1 VNAVRCVSR
10 GPRGRPC
17 ATAAVALL
25 SLAACAGAGPGQAT
39 AQGAARAPDATSG
52 SGWRPRIDPFAV
64 RDTAG
69 APYDF
74 PCLGGFNVPR
84 PQLVDL
90 DGDGDLDLV
99 VQERNDELL
108 YFERRDGAYA
118 LAPALGPD
126 VPVGEWFRFVD
137 VDADGDPDLLSE
149 QPFSYVRL
157 YRNEGAAG
165 YRLVA
170 DTIRDARGGAIFS
183 DRQNIPN
190 AADIDCDG
198 RLDLFI
204 GRLAGTITRYE
215 ATGAV
220 GATVAPFRHVE
231 DRFQGIEIIAEFGNP
246 LYRPPADTAPTT
258 GPSMHGANT
267 MALADVDGDGDID
280 LFWGDFFEPGL
291 LLMENTGTCARPD
304 MSGGPVAFPS
314 HDPVLTSGYNAPT
327 FGDAD
332 GDGDPDLVMGVLGGA
347 YDANR
352 SAADNL
358 YYFAQGDGRFE
369 LVTTR
374 LISQL
379 DVGAESVP
387 VLVDWEGDGDLD
399 LLLANKVDPTEVGTS
414 RIYLFENETGPQGPS
429 YVARGPIAVQGAYH
443 NAPALGDLDADG
455 DLDMVLGTW
464 RPDVAVLWNRG
475 SRSEPRYEAAGAPLV
490 TLTRGANAVP
500 TLGDLDGAQ
509 LLSYFRYAGC
519 VERDTVVVHQRAA
532 KRLLQA
538 FADFQHTVQHLWPP
552 GNARHIEQQG
562 DTGSFQV
569 PDLFWNERGG
579 FMVVEG
585 EQRLPLIIAIVEHT
599 FGFEF
604 ETGRLGK
611 PANLSA
617 GKKGFPVRNDIDSN
631 RHVDV
636 SAEIIKFARRIE
648 RGIDIRQSRNSCGF
662 AGAIPDEIAKC
673 NKLCRLHHPAP
684 IYQLQGQAQRCIL
697 TVAGPIQLFPVPRLG
712 IEAGA
717 PHRLADR

>member
-1 VNAVRCVSR
+1 
-10 GPRGRPC
+10 
-17 ATAAVALL
+17 
-25 SLAACAGAGPGQAT
+25 
-39 AQGAARAPDATSG
+39 
-52 SGWRPRIDPFAV
+52 
-64 RDTAG
+64 
-69 APYDF
+69 
-74 PCLGGFNVPR
+74 
-84 PQLVDL
+84 
-90 DGDGDLDLV
+90 
-99 VQERNDELL
+99 
-108 YFERRDGAYA
+108 
-118 LAPALGPD
+118 
-126 VPVGEWFRFVD
+126 

-267 MALADVDGDGDID
+267 RALADVDGDGDID

-500 TLGDLDGAQ
+500 TLGDLDGDGDLDLIVGEASGT
-509 LLSYFRYAGC
+509 LNLYRNEGTPREPSFALVSDAYLDVDVGR
-519 VERDTVVVHQRAA
+519 RAA
-532 KRLLQA
+532 PALVDLDGDGDLDLVVGSETEGLVVFRNEGGTEA
-538 FADFQHTVQHLWPP
+538 ADFR
-552 GNARHIEQQG
+552 A
-562 DTGSFQV
+562 V
-569 PDLFWNERGG
+569 P
-579 FMVVEG
+579 
-585 EQRLPLIIAIVEHT
+585 
-599 FGFEF
+599 
-604 ETGRLGK
+604 
-611 PANLSA
+611 S
-617 GKKGFPVRNDIDSN
+617 GFPAGLPTNAVPALGDIDGN
-631 RHVDV
+631 GTLELFV
-636 SAEIIKFARRIE
+636 
-648 RGIDIRQSRNSCGF
+648 GG
-662 AGAIPDEIAKC
+662 AGGGVMYFESEGAGT
-673 NKLCRLHHPAP
+673 AP
-684 IYQLQGQAQRCIL
+684 
-697 TVAGPIQLFPVPRLG
+697 
-712 IEAGA
+712 
-717 PHRLADR
+717 